1 MNNGNAS
8 RLQGSFKENLLEGV
22 DKNTVDS
29 PGGEIIR
36 ALEVLFEPDAVVE
49 LRAFKGRETVSGYFD
64 DHTTLASET
73 LMLENQ
79 VYSVY
84 VTLNEVDPA
93 LLARASNRARKVY
106 KDPTTSDGD
115 IVRRRWLPLDFDP
128 VRPSGVSATDAEKK
142 AARLRAME
150 VREFLRGLGW
160 PEPVVGD
167 SGNGYHL
174 LYRIDLPND
183 RESLELVKGIL
194 EALAFKFSDKAVEVD
209 VSTCN
214 AARIWKL
221 YGTTARKG
229 DDARG
234 RPHRRSRLLK
244 VPEEAATWK
253 S

>member
-1 MNNGNAS
+1 MNSKIKQS
-8 RLQGSFKENLLEGV
+8 REVTENLYEPRGT
-22 DKNTVDS
+22 NTGDS
-29 PGGEIIR
+29 LTKEINR
-36 ALEVLFEPDAVVE
+36 TLGVLFEPHAVVE
-49 LRAFKGRETVSGYFD
+49 LRAFKVRETISGYYD
-64 DHTTLASET
+64 DHAALAHEAGK
-73 LMLENQ
+73 LEDQ
-79 VYSVY
+79 GYSVY

-106 KDPTTSDGD
+106 KEPTTSDSD

-142 AARLRAME
+142 AARRRAIE

-174 LYRIDLPND
+174 LYRIELPND
-183 RESLELVKGIL
+183 RERLELVRGIL
-194 EALAFKFSDKAVEVD
+194 EVLAFKFSDKAVEVD

-229 DDARG
+229 DDAWE
-234 RPHRRSRLLK
+234 RPHRRSSLLK
-244 VPEEAATWK
+244 VPKGTAAWK
-253 S
+253 